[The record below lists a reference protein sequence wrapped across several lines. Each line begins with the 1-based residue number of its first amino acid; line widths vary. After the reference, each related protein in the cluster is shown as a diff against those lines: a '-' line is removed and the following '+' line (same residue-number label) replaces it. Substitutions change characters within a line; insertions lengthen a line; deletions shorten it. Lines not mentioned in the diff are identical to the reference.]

1 LRDVGNTTNSAFAQQ
16 SKKLTGERPSPK
28 HPEGSTIRSNWQLFS
43 EARPSEQDH
52 SKYART
58 EYGKTE
64 NKSAMLISSV

>member
-16 SKKLTGERPSPK
+16 SKKLTGERQSPK
-28 HPEGSTIRSNWQLFS
+28 PPEDSTIRSNWQLFS